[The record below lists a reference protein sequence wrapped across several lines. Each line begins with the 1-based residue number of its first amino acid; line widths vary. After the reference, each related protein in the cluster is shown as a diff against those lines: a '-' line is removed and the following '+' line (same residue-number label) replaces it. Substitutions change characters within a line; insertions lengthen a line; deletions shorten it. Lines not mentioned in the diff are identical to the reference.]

1 MRYQSIYDRIT
12 LIIIL
17 IIKKGIACVRC
28 TAGKEQKML
37 NILNGGSLSDF
48 LVSLLF
54 TIPAV
59 LIALTF
65 HEFAHA
71 YVANLNG
78 DPTAKNLGRMT
89 LNPIAHL
96 DIIGSLC
103 MLIFG
108 FGWAKPVPVNPRNY
122 RDYRKGELTVSL
134 AGVTMNLILA
144 ILGAFVAVT
153 TYSIAT
159 RNGVYTISPAMEKL
173 CLVFYYF
180 SFMNCGLMLF
190 NLIPIYPLD
199 GYHVFELLLGKYVS
213 ANFFSFMHR
222 NGQWILIGL
231 IVLFDTID
239 FSPLSIALNAVFGWI
254 MNFAGWV
261 IGLFV

>member
-1 MRYQSIYDRIT
+1 MRY
-12 LIIIL
+12 IL
-17 IIKKGIACVRC
+17 DGYSLPDIL
-28 TAGKEQKML
+28 TA
-37 NILNGGSLSDF
+37 
-48 LVSLLF
+48 LLY

-89 LNPIAHL
+89 LNPLAHI

-103 MLIFG
+103 MLVFG

-144 ILGAFVAVT
+144 ILGAFAAMT
-153 TYSIAT
+153 TYYIAT
-159 RNGVYTISPAMEKL
+159 HNGIYNTSPALERL
-173 CLVFYYF
+173 YFVFYYF

-199 GYHVFELLLGKYVS
+199 GYHVFELLLGKYMS

-222 NGQWILIGL
+222 YGQWILIGL
-231 IVLFDTID
+231 IFVFNNIG
-239 FSPLSIALNAVFGWI
+239 FSPLSIALEAVFGWI
-254 MNFAGWV
+254 MDLAGWV

>member
-1 MRYQSIYDRIT
+1 MRY
-12 LIIIL
+12 IL
-17 IIKKGIACVRC
+17 DGY
-28 TAGKEQKML
+28 
-37 NILNGGSLSDF
+37 SLSDI
-48 LVSLLF
+48 LTALLY
-54 TIPAV
+54 TLPAV

-89 LNPIAHL
+89 LNPIAHI
-96 DIIGSLC
+96 DIIGLLC
-103 MLIFG
+103 MIFVG

-122 RDYRKGELTVSL
+122 RNYRKGELTVSL

-144 ILGAFVAVT
+144 IIGAFAAMT
-153 TYSIAT
+153 TYYLII
-159 RNGVYTISPAMEKL
+159 RNGGYNISPSQEKL
-173 CLVFYYF
+173 FNVFYYF

-199 GYHVFELLLGKYVS
+199 GYHVFELLLGKYLS
-213 ANFFSFMHR
+213 ANFFMFMR
-222 NGQWILIGL
+222 RYGQWILIGL
-231 IVLFDTID
+231 IILFDTID
-239 FSPLSIALNAVFGWI
+239 FSPLSIALEAVFGWI
-254 MNFAGWV
+254 MDFAGWV